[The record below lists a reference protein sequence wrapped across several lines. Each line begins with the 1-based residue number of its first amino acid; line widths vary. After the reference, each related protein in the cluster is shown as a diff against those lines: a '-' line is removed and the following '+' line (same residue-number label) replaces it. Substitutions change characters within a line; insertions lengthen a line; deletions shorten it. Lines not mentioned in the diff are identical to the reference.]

1 MKFSIP
7 AGVRNV
13 LIIALLAVAVAFVP
27 GGGTTSSVI
36 VQILSFGF
44 LAAISIWGFRLYREH
59 KVEIYGLGDRN
70 RAILYASGGVALL
83 TVSGTP
89 RLWNTGAGVLVW
101 FALIGVAAFGVLT
114 VFRAWRSY

>member
-1 MKFSIP
+1 MKFSLP

-44 LAAISIWGFRLYREH
+44 LAAISVWGFRLYREH
-59 KVEIYGLGDRN
+59 RVELYALGDRN
-70 RAILYASGGVALL
+70 RAILYASGGIALL

-89 RLWNTGAGVLVW
+89 RLWNTGAGILAW
-101 FALIGVAAFGVLT
+101 FALIAAASFGVLT

>member
-1 MKFSIP
+1 MNIP
-7 AGVRNV
+7 TGVRNV

-44 LAAISIWGFRLYREH
+44 LAAITLWGFRLYREH
-59 KVEIYGLGDRN
+59 RVDLYSVGDRN
-70 RAILYASGGVALL
+70 RAILYASGGIALL
-83 TVSGTP
+83 TVTGTP
-89 RLWNTGAGVLVW
+89 RLWNSGAGVAVW
-101 FALIGVAAFGVLT
+101 FALIAAASFGVYT

>member
-1 MKFSIP
+1 MRIP
-7 AGVRNV
+7 TGVRNV

-44 LAAISIWGFRLYREH
+44 LVAITLWGFRLYREH
-59 KVEIYGLGDRN
+59 RVDLYSLGDRN
-70 RAILYASGGVALL
+70 RTILYVSAGVALL
-83 TVSGTP
+83 TVTGTP
-89 RLWNTGAGVLVW
+89 RLWDTGAGVVAW
-101 FALIGVAAFGVLT
+101 FALIAAASFGAYT

>member
-1 MKFSIP
+1 MRIP

-13 LIIALLAVAVAFVP
+13 LIILLLAVAVAFVP
-27 GGGTTSSVI
+27 GGGQTSSVI

-59 KVEIYGLGDRN
+59 RVDLYSLGDRN
-70 RAILYASGGVALL
+70 RAILYGSGGVALL
-83 TVSGTP
+83 TVTGTP
-89 RLWNTGAGVLVW
+89 RLWDTGAGVIVW
-101 FALIGVAAFGVLT
+101 FALIAGASFGVYT

>member
-1 MKFSIP
+1 VMRIP

-27 GGGTTSSVI
+27 GGGKTSSVI

-44 LAAISIWGFRLYREH
+44 LAAISVWGFRLYREH
-59 KVEIYGLGDRN
+59 KVDLYSLGDRN
-70 RAILYASGGVALL
+70 RAILYASAGVALL
-83 TVSGTP
+83 TVTGTP
-89 RLWNTGAGVLVW
+89 RLWDSGPGVLAW
-101 FALIGVAAFGVLT
+101 FALIAAASFGVYT